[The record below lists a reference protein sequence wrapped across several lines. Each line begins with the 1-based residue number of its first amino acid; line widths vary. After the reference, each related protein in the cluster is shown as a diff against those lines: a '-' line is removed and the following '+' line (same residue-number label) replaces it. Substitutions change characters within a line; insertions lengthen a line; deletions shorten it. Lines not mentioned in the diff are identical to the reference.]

1 MQLLGA
7 LFRTQLGADRWPN
20 GPAARHRSAAM
31 PRYHFNIVDGVS
43 QPDPEGTDLVD
54 LAEVRRQ
61 ALRLSGEVLRELSS
75 VLWEHPE
82 WSLTVTDDAGATVLA
97 LKFVAEQ
104 AS

>member
-1 MQLLGA
+1 MQRPVVQRIGTIE
-7 LFRTQLGADRWPN
+7 FRPPQERGNAP
-20 GPAARHRSAAM
+20 
-31 PRYHFNIVDGVS
+31 YHFNIVDGVS

-75 VLWEHPE
+75 VFWEHPE

>member
-1 MQLLGA
+1 
-7 LFRTQLGADRWPN
+7 
-20 GPAARHRSAAM
+20 M

-75 VLWEHPE
+75 AFWQHPE